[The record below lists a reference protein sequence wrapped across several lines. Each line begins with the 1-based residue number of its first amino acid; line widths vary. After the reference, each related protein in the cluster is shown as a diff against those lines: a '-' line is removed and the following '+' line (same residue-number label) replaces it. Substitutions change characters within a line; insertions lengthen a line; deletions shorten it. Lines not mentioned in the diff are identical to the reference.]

1 MSADLEWADLQLLG
15 LLAKAG
21 TLSAAGR
28 ALGIDQTTASRRLAR
43 IEQRLGSPLFDR
55 IAGRLRPT
63 PLLSAA
69 LAPLVQMA
77 EVAGTA
83 QAALNRSKVEL
94 AGRVRVSSLGFFLSH
109 VLAPAMGD
117 FHKAHPG
124 IALDLGAEDRSISI
138 EQREAD
144 IAVRFA
150 MPRDDVALMRRL
162 GCVQFAL
169 YAPVNSDRTG
179 TVVGYDESLSHLP
192 EMLALQQLRPNA
204 PIVLRANRLD
214 VLSEAALATGAS
226 LMLPD
231 IMAASDP
238 RFVQQARAA
247 KLVQRDIFM
256 LVHPARRHASSVDAV
271 CRWIEDATRRL
282 R

>member
-1 MSADLEWADLQLLG
+1 MEWADLQLLA
-15 LLAKAG
+15 LLAEAG

-28 ALGIDQTTASRRLAR
+28 SLGIDQTTASRRLAR
-43 IEQRLGSPLFDR
+43 IEHRLGSPLFDR

-63 PLLSAA
+63 PLLAAA

-83 QAALNRSKVEL
+83 QAALQRSKVEL

-124 IALDLGAEDRSISI
+124 IAVDLGAEDRSISI

-162 GCVQFAL
+162 GSVQFAL
-169 YAPVNSDRTG
+169 YAPVNAGQTG
-179 TVVGYDESLSHLP
+179 TVVAYDESLSHLP
-192 EMLALQQLRPNA
+192 EMLALQQLMPQAR
-204 PIVLRANRLD
+204 ILLRANRLD

-231 IMAASDP
+231 LMATSDQ
-238 RFVQQARAA
+238 RFVRQEFTTEPVR
-247 KLVQRDIFM
+247 RDIFM
-256 LVHPARRHASSVDAV
+256 LVHPARRHAPSVDAV

>member
-1 MSADLEWADLQLLG
+1 MNADLEWADLQLLG
-15 LLAKAG
+15 LLAQAG

-28 ALGIDQTTASRRLAR
+28 MLGIDQTTASRRLAR
-43 IEQRLGSPLFDR
+43 IEHRLGSPLFDR
-55 IAGRLRPT
+55 IEGRLRPT

-94 AGRVRVSSLGFFLSH
+94 AGRVRVSSLGFFLRH
-109 VLAPAMGD
+109 VLAPAMGA
-117 FHKAHPG
+117 FHEAHPG
-124 IALDLGAEDRSISI
+124 IALDLGADDRSISI

-162 GCVQFAL
+162 GSVQFAL
-169 YAPVNSDRTG
+169 YAPANANQTG
-179 TVVGYDESLSHLP
+179 SIVAYDESLAHLP
-192 EMLALQQLRPNA
+192 EMQALQQLRPNA

-214 VLSEAALATGAS
+214 ILSEVALATGAS

-231 IMAASDP
+231 IMVAGDP
-238 RFVQQARAA
+238 RFVRQAPAA
-247 KLVQRDIFM
+247 SPVQRDIFM
-256 LVHPARRHASSVDAV
+256 LVHPARRHAPSVDAV
-271 CRWIEDATRRL
+271 CRWIEDATRGL